1 MAHESDDD
9 SELLAA
15 LNAFDVTAAGSSSD
29 SDDDRAPDIDTSA
42 ISRILAGRHSADAS
56 DYGALADAL
65 QSVASADIAPAHQ
78 DAVLDELQVCA
89 SSVAA
94 TVFSFVPPRRMTPP
108 PLGRALGA
116 RCGT

>member
-9 SELLAA
+9 AELLAA
-15 LNAFDVTAAGSSSD
+15 LNAFDITAAGSSSD
-29 SDDDRAPDIDTSA
+29 SDDDPAPDIDTSA

-94 TVFSFVPPRRMTPP
+94 TVFSLVPPRRMTPP

-116 RCGT
+116 SGGT